1 MELKYTLISPAELTR
16 TEILIA
22 HCSPFDFCFLY
33 FKGVLKI
40 NKKLPQLPEL
50 LDIAA
55 AMWEYD
61 HPLNDSEAAEVDTL
75 YNRVAEIAGQN
86 AAAQL
91 HSEWGQAVRDK
102 ANQDNRKA
110 AAQWFEAHNI
120 PDELD
125 ALNTDREIY
134 RPCFLRALWQ
144 HSRDIDALFL
154 FGYLSGLEAAKTAA
168 TA

>member
-33 FKGVLKI
+33 INGILKI

-50 LDIAA
+50 LDIAG
-55 AMWEYD
+55 AMWGYD
-61 HPLNDSEAAEVDTL
+61 HALNDAEAVEMDAL
-75 YNRVAEIAGQN
+75 YNRVSEIAGPN

-91 HSEWGQAVRDK
+91 HSEWGHAVRNK
-102 ANQDNRKA
+102 ENQDNRKA
-110 AAQWFEAHNI
+110 AARWFEAHCI
-120 PDELD
+120 ADELD

-134 RPCFLRALWQ
+134 RPGFLRALWQ
-144 HSRDIDALFL
+144 HSRDIEAIFL
-154 FGYLSGLEAAKTAA
+154 YGYLSGRDASKIAA